1 MPSDNKPDQKS
12 SQEPATDKEKNF
24 SNQFALAME
33 LPFVLV
39 GAVIV
44 GGLMGYFL
52 DRWLHTKMVF
62 TFLLGG
68 IGFFA
73 GIRDILRR
81 FPGSKDGSNRG

>member
-1 MPSDNKPDQKS
+1 MPSDNKPEKID
-12 SQEPATDKEKNF
+12 SQEPVTEKKNNF

-52 DRWLHTKMVF
+52 DRWLHTRLVF
-62 TFLLGG
+62 TLLMAGV
-68 IGFFA
+68 GFFA
-73 GIRDILRR
+73 GVRDILRR
-81 FPGSKDGSNRG
+81 LPGSKDGSSKG

>member
-1 MPSDNKPDQKS
+1 MPSDNKPDKTT
-12 SQEPATDKEKNF
+12 SQEPATEKTKNF

-39 GAVIV
+39 AAVIL

-52 DRWLHTKMVF
+52 DRWLHTRLVF
-62 TFLLGG
+62 TFLMAGV
-68 IGFFA
+68 GFFA

-81 FPGSKDGSNRG
+81 LPGSKDGSSKG

>member
-1 MPSDNKPDQKS
+1 MPSDNKPDKTS
-12 SQEPATDKEKNF
+12 SQEPAPDNAKNF

-52 DRWLHTKMVF
+52 DRWLHTRMVF